1 MAAQQKYKS
10 SFGFIDLLFNLLVGF
25 TFMFILA
32 FMLINPVAKK
42 HDFDPKA
49 EYMVVMTWNPTSPV
63 DIDMWTKDDLDNT
76 ISFNAKNNG
85 LMHLDRDDLGH
96 KNDQIF
102 NKTTGEKFQFQTN
115 REVLTIRSR
124 VPRSIIVT
132 GHWFSRIFDEHT
144 KPETVTFELIQLN
157 PYKEIVINTMV
168 LDGPGDEKHAMAFII
183 TDNGDVE
190 LDLDNTDLI
199 INKADNIN
207 RYEDFSNP
215 FGSAFPGGSH

>member
-1 MAAQQKYKS
+1 
-10 SFGFIDLLFNLLVGF
+10 
-25 TFMFILA
+25 
-32 FMLINPVAKK
+32 
-42 HDFDPKA
+42 
-49 EYMVVMTWNPTSPV
+49 
-63 DIDMWTKDDLDNT
+63 
-76 ISFNAKNNG
+76 
-85 LMHLDRDDLGH
+85 MHLDRDDLGH

-102 NKTTGEKFQFQTN
+102 NKTTGEKFLFQTN

-215 FGSAFPGGSH
+215 FGSAFPGVPD

>member
-1 MAAQQKYKS
+1 
-10 SFGFIDLLFNLLVGF
+10 
-25 TFMFILA
+25 
-32 FMLINPVAKK
+32 
-42 HDFDPKA
+42 
-49 EYMVVMTWNPTSPV
+49 
-63 DIDMWTKDDLDNT
+63 
-76 ISFNAKNNG
+76 
-85 LMHLDRDDLGH
+85 MHLDRDDLGH

-215 FGSAFPGGSH
+215 FGSAFPGVPD